1 MSLDMTSKDIRH
13 EKFLPFIVLVYLV
26 PFINLPAQTY
36 TFDFS
41 IDDQQLEGG
50 VSDFD
55 AAQSQQHM
63 FTFDNRDLPAPF
75 PPGQNAQYMSGVN
88 PSDDL
93 FMYMKRKVTGLVPF
107 STYHVLITVE
117 FASIYPTN
125 AIGVGGPPG
134 EGVTMKAGVTL
145 IEPDTIL
152 QNESPNVIMNIDK
165 GNQSIPGVDMDT
177 IGHVG
182 VEDTTTVYTL
192 KTNDNLTHPFTFTT
206 DASGEAWIIVG
217 TDSGFEATTSLY
229 FTMITAQFEFLEA
242 TEVITIDDDLV
253 IYPNP
258 TFGNF
263 QIQNNGLPIQSYLIW
278 NEHGEIIQFAQWQE
292 GDKSLTLPKGI
303 YFISFKQDQRV
314 TLRKVIVQ

>member
-1 MSLDMTSKDIRH
+1 
-13 EKFLPFIVLVYLV
+13 
-26 PFINLPAQTY
+26 
-36 TFDFS
+36 
-41 IDDQQLEGG
+41 
-50 VSDFD
+50 
-55 AAQSQQHM
+55 
-63 FTFDNRDLPAPF
+63 
-75 PPGQNAQYMSGVN
+75 
-88 PSDDL
+88 
-93 FMYMKRKVTGLVPF
+93 
-107 STYHVLITVE
+107 VE

-206 DASGEAWIIVG
+206 DGSGEAWIIVG

-242 TEVITIDDDLV
+242 TEVIAIDDDLV